1 MFQQVVGDEPHR
13 AIPFQRCSNAFA
25 AQPSLQ
31 LIKAK
36 RCGGVL
42 LPADQLAVQNAA
54 GWQGLGHLHK
64 LREALVDQLFSTA
77 PEVDAGAAMNQLTA
91 DSIPFPLQLP
101 IARRCLQQSFGFQG
115 TGEIEGVGG
124 AAGTVFIRRRA
135 GGELPEALGGG
146 LKAAHQPLHHKAFL
160 EIKCFGDGP
169 ADQPCR
175 HADTESPREQLVDD
189 EVLVERG
196 SMPEP
201 DHGIGLIVVASGAD
215 GRQQG
220 VHPPAQ
226 GHVSITAG
234 QIRIACF
241 DALLHGGPEQADGF
255 S

>member
-1 MFQQVVGDEPHR
+1 MFQKVVGDEPHR
-13 AIPFQRCSNAFA
+13 AVAFQRCSNGFS

-31 LIKAK
+31 LVKAK
-36 RCGGVL
+36 RCGRVL

-64 LREALVDQLFSTA
+64 LREALVDQLFTTA
-77 PEVDAGAAMNQLTA
+77 PEVDAGPAMNQLTA

-135 GGELPEALGGG
+135 GGELLEALGGG
-146 LKAAHQPLHHKAFL
+146 LKAAHQPLHHEAFL
-160 EIKCFGDGP
+160 EIKRFGDGP
-169 ADQPCR
+169 ADQACR
-175 HADTESPREQLVDD
+175 HADAESPRKQLVDD

-196 SMPEP
+196 SVPEP

-215 GRQQG
+215 GRQQC

-226 GHVSITAG
+226 GHVSFTAG
-234 QIRIACF
+234 QTRIACF
-241 DALLHGGPEQADGF
+241 DAVLHGGPEQADGF
-255 S
+255 G